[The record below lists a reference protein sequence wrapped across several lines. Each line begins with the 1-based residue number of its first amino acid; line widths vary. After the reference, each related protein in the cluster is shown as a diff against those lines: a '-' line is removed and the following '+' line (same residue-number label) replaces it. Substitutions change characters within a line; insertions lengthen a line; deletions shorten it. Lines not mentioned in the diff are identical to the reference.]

1 MRSPSST
8 GWRRSAT
15 INIAGEPLERFGGC
29 RTDNAGRSDRKEK
42 QATMRRNFLVLAL
55 AMAISHFACGAD
67 NNANGGNSPEPV
79 AASATKQTDNNKIRV
94 RNETPEST
102 GTL

>member
-67 NNANGGNSPEPV
+67 KNPNGGTSPEPLP
-79 AASATKQTDNNKIRV
+79 QTPPKHPNNNNIKLNIPDR
-94 RNETPEST
+94 
-102 GTL
+102 TL